1 MKVRHEMVA
10 VFLLNHHP
18 LVGEKFQNIY
28 RFIVTEFVPC
38 TGITILQCFTHL
50 LITANISIGKC

>member
-38 TGITILQCFTHL
+38 T
-50 LITANISIGKC
+50 A